1 MLRLGLERWNDQP
14 RTPYLTGN
22 EAADNLSSALADLK
36 TAILQYQEAGGKVKL
51 TKFWNDEK
59 SSIIVLDVG
68 LAEMKGD

>member
-1 MLRLGLERWNDQP
+1 MTNP

-36 TAILQYQEAGGKVKL
+36 TAILQYQEAGGSVKL
-51 TKFWNDEK
+51 TKFWNDWNQC
-59 SSIIVLDVG
+59 IIVLEDVG

>member
-1 MLRLGLERWNDQP
+1 MTNP

-59 SSIIVLDVG
+59 SSIIVLEDVA
-68 LAEMKGD
+68 LPEMKGDL